1 MTLRSFVLG
10 AVLLV
15 SPALAAPQEPAPA
28 EAPALAT
35 DVFWHEAPTLVPV
48 QMVFPPGFDA
58 AAPRTLVVALHGF
71 GDTSSRFR
79 PVADVLATAGH
90 VVALPEAT
98 YAFPAGGR
106 IGFDW
111 TLHHLGDAAASSR
124 AIRLLG
130 TQYLPGLVEAIR
142 ARATV
147 DRVILLGF
155 SQGAAVA
162 LLTGLHDPATF
173 DAVISLGL
181 PMYNPEWFGEGAL
194 EAARDVGV
202 LLVHGTHDE
211 IAPID
216 ATTRARD
223 HLAGAG
229 LAVTFRAFDGGHT
242 VAPDELVAAVRW
254 IAGPLPDGTDE
265 GDPADPGDAGP

>member
-1 MTLRSFVLG
+1 MLSRSLILV
-10 AVLLV
+10 AVLV
-15 SPALAAPQEPAPA
+15 CSPALAAPPETTPV

-48 QMVFPPGFDA
+48 QLVFPPGFTA
-58 AAPRTLVVALHGF
+58 EAPRTLVVALHGF

-79 PVADVLATAGH
+79 PVADVLAAAGH

-111 TLHHLGDAAASSR
+111 TLHHLGDPAAAAH

-130 TQYLPGLVEAIR
+130 KQYLPELVEAIR
-142 ARATV
+142 GRVTV

-162 LLTGLHDPATF
+162 LLTGLHDPETF
-173 DAVISLGL
+173 DAVVSFGL
-181 PMYNPEWFGEGAL
+181 PMFNPEWFGPDVLG
-194 EAARDVGV
+194 AARDTRV

-211 IAPID
+211 VAPID

-223 HLAGAG
+223 GLAGAG
-229 LAVTFRAFDGGHT
+229 LGVTLRTFDGGHT
-242 VAPDELVAAVRW
+242 VAPAELEAAARW
-254 IAGPLPDGTDE
+254 IAEPT
-265 GDPADPGDAGP
+265 PAASAPGDERP

>member
-1 MTLRSFVLG
+1 MLLRSLVLCM
-10 AVLLV
+10 VL
-15 SPALAAPQEPAPA
+15 PCAPILAASPESGAQ

-48 QMVFPPGFDA
+48 QLVFPPGFATD
-58 AAPRTLVVALHGF
+58 APRTLVVALHGF

-79 PVADVLATAGH
+79 PVADALAAAGH

-130 TQYLPGLVEAIR
+130 TRYLPELVEAIR
-142 ARATV
+142 GRVTV

-162 LLTGLHDPATF
+162 LLTL
-173 DAVISLGL
+173 SLI
-181 PMYNPEWFGEGAL
+181 
-194 EAARDVGV
+194 
-202 LLVHGTHDE
+202 H
-211 IAPID
+211 I
-216 ATTRARD
+216 
-223 HLAGAG
+223 
-229 LAVTFRAFDGGHT
+229 
-242 VAPDELVAAVRW
+242 
-254 IAGPLPDGTDE
+254 
-265 GDPADPGDAGP
+265 